1 MAMARPGGIHG
12 VMEVKKEDH
21 WAGEDSLNHSAGR
34 CFLLYLSIPLPFE
47 NVRPVDFSVLSL
59 LNCMVELGRV
69 PSHIKRIVSG
79 LSAINQIRC

>member
-34 CFLLYLSIPLPFE
+34 CFLPF
-47 NVRPVDFSVLSL
+47 NAFAFLLLIDPMVRTRTRKPRREID
-59 LNCMVELGRV
+59 
-69 PSHIKRIVSG
+69 PT
-79 LSAINQIRC
+79 